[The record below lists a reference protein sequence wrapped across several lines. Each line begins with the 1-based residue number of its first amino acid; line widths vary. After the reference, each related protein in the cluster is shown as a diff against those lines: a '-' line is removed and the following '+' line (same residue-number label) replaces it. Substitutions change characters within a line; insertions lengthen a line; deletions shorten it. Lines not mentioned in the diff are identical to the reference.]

1 MARKREIVPS
11 EARLWLGVL
20 LDAAFDPTSRTL
32 DLARSAEIANH
43 QTQANGPRDAL
54 RLTARD
60 GKTQLLALA
69 GDLTAYPED
78 YSDQRQAEL
87 LLAWAERWIQP
98 EDWGRLAARVRK
110 RRQKMRQSGGE

>member
-11 EARLWLGVL
+11 EAQLWLGVL
-20 LDAAFDPTSRTL
+20 LDAAFDPTSKTL
-32 DLARSAEIANH
+32 DLARSAEIAN
-43 QTQANGPRDAL
+43 QRAQEVGRRDAL

-60 GKTQLLALA
+60 GKTQLLGLA
-69 GDLTAYPED
+69 GDLTAYPDD

-87 LLAWAERWIQP
+87 LLIWAERWIQP

-110 RRQKMRQSGGE
+110 RRQKMRYSGGE